1 MKKILLYLTFAGL
14 LFSFDLA
21 HAQDAITNMT
31 APATVTQ
38 GEIITV
44 TVDYVADTDPKDLN
58 VTIKPISGT
67 GNYGFTRETV
77 SAGTGSADVSLSI
90 DPSIP
95 VADNAYKI
103 VCYMTPEGG
112 SFDVDWPQLVQNEI
126 SAVAAPVV
134 VVYDIPVNNGDVENT
149 TAMFQDASNEDKWSI
164 EGMWFNENA
173 DVFDAAN
180 SGLAPGEGR
189 NGSQAL
195 KSVIHNATGGSAD
208 VSLSVGD
215 IDISSHGPGTYTF
228 TFYAKSLTAPNQRP
242 FWIVCNT
249 FDMDNADVTS
259 ATVTRIDNGGTVTFN
274 GLEAGYLEQTV
285 TVDISENSGGNN
297 AMYLRLQVQH
307 GKEDNTYWFD
317 DFSLVGP
324 EGTSTAIDD
333 KELEMGVNIFPN
345 PARTKTTINSETAI
359 SNVSL
364 YSLSGEMIINETVKS
379 NEYQLDLSSYPKGLY
394 LLSVTN
400 DNGTSTTK
408 LVIN

>member
-1 MKKILLYLTFAGL
+1 MKKLLLYLTFSCV
-14 LFSFDLA
+14 LFAFNQVN
-21 HAQDAITNMT
+21 AQDAITNMT

-44 TVDYVADTDPKDLN
+44 TVDYVADTDSKDLN
-58 VTIKPISGT
+58 VQIKPMSGT
-67 GNYGFTRETV
+67 GSYGFTRETV
-77 SAGTGSADVSLSI
+77 SAGTGSANVSLTI
-90 DPSIP
+90 DPNIP

-103 VCYMTPEGG
+103 ICYMTTVGG
-112 SFDVDWPQLVQNEI
+112 GFDPTMPQIAQTDI
-126 SAVAAPVV
+126 SAVAPVV
-134 VVYDIPVNNGDVENT
+134 YYIPVNNGDVENT

-173 DVFDAAN
+173 VNVFDVTN

-189 NGSQAL
+189 NSSQAL

-228 TFYAKSLTAPNQRP
+228 TFYAKSLTAPTQRP

-249 FDMDNADVTS
+249 YDKDNADVTN

-274 GLEAGYLEQTV
+274 GLEAGYLKQSV
-285 TVDISENSGGNN
+285 TVEISENSGGND

-317 DFSLVGP
+317 DFTLSGP
-324 EGTSTAIDD
+324 EGTSTAINN
-333 KELEMGVNIFPN
+333 KELELGVNVFPN
-345 PARTKTTINSETAI
+345 PARTKTTISSETAI

-364 YSLSGEMIINETVKS
+364 YSLSGEMIINESVKS